1 MPFPTAVLDPH
12 SLSQGRIQAV
22 SDLVFGTPTGDAVT
36 ITSVGSNIPVMK
48 DKEYFEVRGHPQTA
62 NNGLY
67 QVDDAAPA
75 AGTTDVRK
83 VSGADPVADATGRAC
98 DILCSLDT
106 AIADG
111 VWANASTDTVDIT
124 SAGGNFPTGLEIGS
138 RFEIRNHSTADNNGG
153 YEILSTVT
161 DGYNC
166 RKITGNNPANAI
178 SEAVDMYSEVK
189 SVFYDTA
196 ALGLY
201 IVEQPGIVDTAVS
214 DAAWANASGASVDIT
229 SAGANLP
236 TVRIGQYVLVRNH
249 ATAANNGY
257 YKIVGI
263 PTVGSS
269 WEAEMVSDGLT
280 PANAVAE
287 AVDMQTDPLVDD
299 TGVFGQ
305 PLYSRAMIDWKDD
318 NFLIRNAPFPMFNID
333 SDAGK
338 YLVGQDASGNNHGTN
353 FVDNTEFGIRSRKL
367 VRNMGWQEIDSGG
380 LVTAEYAAIRSNATV
395 EDNDR
400 DLAYYQF
407 GTDTTV
413 DDTVDFEFAGPVDE
427 SIKVFDATV
436 TRAQATVTQGYDFNN
451 TSPDTIDRNDGG
463 SFITD
468 GYKVGSRVIVQNAEA
483 AGDNGTYEVTV
494 VTAGTITVTAVGGGD
509 AGLTGGLD
517 DNTATLDLDNRFAF
531 SLKLRPRD
539 DDAVGKSFAQQGLAD
554 ALATQLSNR
563 AFIFGL
569 GTVPDADITATD
581 ATIDGNTPYT
591 GMSITFHST
600 PQSRGAATLVGGA
613 QNFGIIIEGNSGTKN
628 QIYEF
633 VQRQLR
639 KLTDIDADADTAI
652 GRTIDGL
659 LRFNGTTLEFG
670 SVDGGLTFPTNPD
683 GGGSGVYCD
692 NVAAADANFVAF
704 WDNTGVLR
712 TNKETIAITLDF
724 NQILIDDTVAEADLF
739 FDRTIRTSVAD
750 LVVNAGTGP
759 TGTITSAGT
768 NLPNP
773 LDVGAGAYIRLV
785 GLTGG
790 DAAMNGVYQVN
801 TITTPGANW
810 AVTRY
815 DGATIVTTSSA
826 AVNVDEHPFDT
837 PDALIVNTVNL
848 IDATTISFTTP
859 DTIGDTGSGLG
870 IFSIG
875 DTLRIEGAGA
885 GTNAGKLVKVLTV
898 AAGTITVEQSQ
909 FWPVLDT
916 QAAGGQVILTQVASV
931 EADAD
936 FSFNFGYDDNVQGG
950 RVVSTDA
957 FVKAKALGRETAQYT
972 DSAVL
977 TIQSG
982 TPLTVPLQSQQERN
996 VVL

>member
-1 MPFPTAVLDPH
+1 MPNPTAVLDPH
-12 SLSQGRIQAV
+12 SLSQGRIQTV

-36 ITSVGSNIPVMK
+36 ITSAGSNIPVMK
-48 DKEYFEVRGHPQTA
+48 DKEYFEIRGNSNTQ

-75 AGTTDVRK
+75 ANTTDVRK
-83 VSGADPVADATGRAC
+83 VSGADPVVEAVAESN

-111 VWANASTDTVDIT
+111 VWANASGDTVDIT
-124 SAGGNFPTGLEIGS
+124 SAGGNFPTGLDIGS
-138 RFEIRNHSTADNNGG
+138 RFEIRNHSTAANNGG

-166 RKITGNNPANAI
+166 SKITGLSPANAI

-189 SVFYDTA
+189 SVFYDTQ

-201 IVEQPGIVDTAVS
+201 ILEQPGIEDTNVTDAV
-214 DAAWANASGASVDIT
+214 WANASGANVDIT

-257 YKIVGI
+257 YKITGI
-263 PTVGSS
+263 PTVNSS

-280 PANAVAE
+280 PANAAAE
-287 AVDMQTDPLVDD
+287 NLDMQTDPLVDD

-305 PLYSRAMIDWKDD
+305 PFYSRAMIDWKDD

-353 FVDNTEFGIRSRKL
+353 FVDNTEFGVRSRKL
-367 VRNMGWQEIDSGG
+367 VRNMGWQEIDSAG
-380 LVTAEYAAIRSNATV
+380 LVTAEYAALRSNATV

-413 DDTVDFEFAGPVDE
+413 DDTVDAEFAGPIDE
-427 SIKVFDATV
+427 SIKCFDATV
-436 TRAQATVTQGYDFNN
+436 TRAQTTPNGYDFNN
-451 TSPDTIDRNDGG
+451 ASPDTIDRNDGG
-463 SFITD
+463 SFVTD
-468 GYKVGSRVIVQNAEA
+468 GYKVGSRVIVANAEA
-483 AGDNGTYEVTV
+483 AGDDGTYLVTV
-494 VTAGTITVTAVGGGD
+494 VTAGTITVTALDGSD

-539 DDAVGKSFAQQGLAD
+539 DDAVGKTFAQQGLAN

-581 ATIDGNTPYT
+581 VTISGSAPYT

-600 PQSRGAATLVGGA
+600 PQSRGGATLVGGA
-613 QNFGIIIEGNSGTKN
+613 QNFGIIVEGNNGTKN
-628 QIYEF
+628 QVYEF
-633 VQRQLR
+633 IQWSLRQ
-639 KLTDIDADADTAI
+639 LTDIDNDADVAI

-659 LRFNGTTLEFG
+659 VRFNGTTLEAG

-683 GGGSGVYCD
+683 GGGSGVYID
-692 NVAAADANFVAF
+692 NLAAADANFVAF
-704 WDNTGVLR
+704 WDNTGTLR

-750 LVVNAGTGP
+750 LVVNAG
-759 TGTITSAGT
+759 GTITSAGS
-768 NLPNP
+768 NLPV
-773 LDVGAGAYIRLV
+773 LDEGDGAYIRINDF
-785 GLTGG
+785 TGG
-790 DAAMNGVYQVN
+790 EAAANGVYQV
-801 TITTPGANW
+801 
-810 AVTRY
+810 VTETSQASWTVVRY
-815 DGATIVTTSSA
+815 DGAAMITTASGA
-826 AVNVDEHPFDT
+826 HNVDEHPFDT
-837 PDALIVNTVNL
+837 PSALIVNTVNL
-848 IDATTISFTTP
+848 LTDTTISFTTP
-859 DTIGDTGSGLG
+859 DTIGDTNLGLG

-875 DTLRIEGAGA
+875 DTIRIEGAGA

-909 FWPVLDT
+909 FWPVIDT
-916 QAAGGQVILTQVASV
+916 QAAGGSVTLTQVASV

-936 FSFNFGYDDNVQGG
+936 FAFNFGFDDNVQGG
-950 RVVSTDA
+950 RVVSTET
-957 FVKAKALGRETAQYT
+957 FVKAKALGRQTAQYT
-972 DSAVL
+972 ESAVL
-977 TIQSG
+977 SIQSG